1 MNKEEILKLL
11 KNETRNTNLRFPEGL
26 EVVSDNGILT
36 ITMTQNGLQDNMQN
50 DHPAFEGWAIAIK
63 ANAPKLAEKVII
75 KWYGIGLGTGTT
87 YNHYRRFLYRVFRFE
102 QSYEWASCMPLDK
115 QAENDLKNVTSELS
129 QWVVNY
135 PDSESQEVSKG
146 EALLERQLKD
156 YLSKIHEH
164 SDHQLPVGLFYSVK
178 GSNSERT
185 PGGKSGIDL
194 WSITGDTFTIYELKD
209 DSNENYNPKVGIIS
223 ELMFYVNVMLD
234 VIEHTFDFSDGAE
247 KSKIRSFDAL
257 YEAIN
262 SNSIHNIEGVFLT
275 NNFHA
280 LLKSRS
286 SEVFEL
292 LNDNTRG
299 IKYRQMGFNNAEI
312 FEIKQ

>member
-11 KNETRNTNLRFPEGL
+11 KNETRNTYLRFPEGL
-26 EVVSDNGILT
+26 EVESDNGILT
-36 ITMTQNGLQDNMQN
+36 ITMTQNGLQDNMQT
-50 DHPAFEGWAIAIK
+50 DHSAFEGWAIAIK

-135 PDSESQEVSKG
+135 PDSQSKVEASKG
-146 EALLERQLKD
+146 EACLERQLKD
-156 YLSKIHEH
+156 YLSKIHEQ

-178 GSNSERT
+178 NSNNERT
-185 PGGKSGIDL
+185 PRQGSQIDL
-194 WSITGDTFTIYELKD
+194 WTITGETITIYELKD
-209 DSNENYNPKVGIIS
+209 DNNRKVGIIS

-234 VIEHTFDFSDGAE
+234 VIERTFNFSDGAE
-247 KSKIRSFDAL
+247 KSKFRSFDAL
-257 YEAIN
+257 YDAIN

-275 NNFHA
+275 NDLHT
-280 LLKSRS
+280 LLQSCS
-286 SEVFEL
+286 SEVFKL
-292 LNDNTRG
+292 LNNNTRG
-299 IKYRQMGFNNAEI
+299 IKYRQMGFKIAEI
-312 FEIKQ
+312 YEFKK